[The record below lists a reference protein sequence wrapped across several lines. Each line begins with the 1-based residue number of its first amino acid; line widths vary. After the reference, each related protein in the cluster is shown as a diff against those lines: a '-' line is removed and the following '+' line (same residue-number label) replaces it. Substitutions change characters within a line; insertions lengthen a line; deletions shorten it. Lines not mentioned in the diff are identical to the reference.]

1 MTNET
6 TYSSFIIGAIENNL
20 VSLIADRLSQCE
32 YLYSKGAIVLSTISC
47 VKDLLTTEE
56 LKALVAARMIAKSK
70 NNLIAF
76 NVAISVEITEIA
88 NEDRLTIK
96 SIR

>member
-1 MTNET
+1 
-6 TYSSFIIGAIENNL
+6 
-20 VSLIADRLSQCE
+20 
-32 YLYSKGAIVLSTISC
+32 VLSTISC
-47 VKDLLTTEE
+47 VKDLLTTED

-76 NVAISVEITEIA
+76 NVAISSEITEIA
-88 NEDRLTIK
+88 KEDGLTIK